1 MATVIDR
8 NLSDF
13 LRQSGEVITEV
24 EQHDVVLHRRDGE
37 DLFLTEKRREE
48 GMRGVFQL
56 LASLVH
62 SFLVEASVESGHRGD
77 RVKAVLNQS
86 APWALMMPREQQEDF
101 LQEIAQ
107 SARACDGLGTFE
119 PLSRLIDGWKAT
131 AWVHAHPEVLAQLQA
146 EPDAEEARAVVSRP
160 KA

>member
-8 NLSDF
+8 NFSDF

-24 EQHDVVLHRRDGE
+24 EQHDVVLRRRDGE

-62 SFLVEASVESGHRGD
+62 TFLIDEPGRSGRRSDHLD
-77 RVKAVLNQS
+77 AVLNQS
-86 APWALMMPREQQEDF
+86 APWARVMPREQQENF

-107 SARACDGLGTFE
+107 NARACEGLGTFE

-160 KA
+160 GD